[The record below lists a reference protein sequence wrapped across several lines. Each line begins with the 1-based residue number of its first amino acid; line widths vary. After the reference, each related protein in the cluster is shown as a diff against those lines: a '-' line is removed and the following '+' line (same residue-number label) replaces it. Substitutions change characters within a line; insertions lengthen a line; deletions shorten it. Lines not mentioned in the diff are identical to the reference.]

1 MKKEVVYIHK
11 SDTFSYP
18 PAPFHP
24 PEIFP
29 ELKIHSF
36 SLEIDPNNQVY
47 RAVRETL
54 IQLGLDKDHIGT
66 AEWKPFRDFVK
77 PGQHVVIKPNFVR
90 GDHPLGEI
98 GVLSMITHASLMRP
112 VIDYV
117 LLTTGGDCAITIC
130 DVPLQSSA
138 WDEIICVSGTR
149 ALIEFYKQKGFEISL
164 LDLRRE
170 ISHTNDEKVIDQR
183 EFADRDPLGYA
194 AVDLGG
200 KSALM
205 PVIQRYKQFM
215 ITDYDKGTVG
225 EHHNPKK
232 NEYCIAKTILD
243 ADFFINMPKLKTHRK
258 AGLTLALKNL
268 IGMNGD
274 KRWIAHHR
282 EGSVALGGDEFPR
295 YNLRDWFEF
304 RLFTF
309 LKRHPAW
316 GGVWLATQIRKTH
329 RLAFRLKHLIRLK
342 LKKGWASKN
351 KSVPLMEAGFETFKK
366 EFPNASYEVFRELNP
381 NPNQKRFME
390 GSWYGN
396 DTLWRTVTDLNHI
409 IFYADKDGCLR
420 ETLQRNYFC
429 LADGILSGEG
439 EGPMEHLPKKT
450 SVVMGGLHPLA
461 IDFAAAWIMG
471 FDAKKIPVIDRL
483 FGNAM
488 VNYPGLT
495 PTSIEMRSN
504 VDLAH
509 LNLKFK
515 PSNNWQGHIERA

>member
-1 MKKEVVYIHK
+1 MKQNLVYIHK
-11 SDTFSYP
+11 GDISSYP

-29 ELKIHSF
+29 EFK
-36 SLEIDPNNQVY
+36 SLPCGPETDPENHVY

-54 IQLGLDKDHIGT
+54 IQLGLDESHIGT

-98 GVLSMITHASLMRP
+98 GVLSMVTHASLMRP

-117 LLTTGGDCAITIC
+117 LLTTGGDCKITIC

-138 WDEIICVSGTR
+138 WEEIITQSGTK
-149 ALIEFYKQKGFEISL
+149 ALVDFYSRHGIRIGL

-170 ISHTNDEKVIDQR
+170 ISHANNEKVIDQR

-295 YNLRDWFEF
+295 YNLRNWFEF

-316 GGVWLATQIRKTH
+316 GGVWLATQIYKAH
-329 RLAFRLKHLIRLK
+329 RLIFRLKHSIKLK
-342 LKKGWASKN
+342 LRKAWARDES
-351 KSVPLMEAGFETFKK
+351 SPLEEAGFETFKR
-366 EFPNASYEVFRELNP
+366 EFPNTSYETYRGLNP

-409 IFYADKDGCLR
+409 IFYADKNGILR
-420 ETLQRNYFC
+420 ETIQRNYFC
-429 LADGILSGEG
+429 LADGIMSGEG
-439 EGPMEHLPKKT
+439 EGPMGHLPKKIG
-450 SVVMGGLHPLA
+450 VVMGGLHPLA
-461 IDFAAAWIMG
+461 VDFSAAWIMG

-483 FGNAM
+483 FGNTM

-495 PTSIEMRSN
+495 PASIEMRSN
-504 VDLAH
+504 VDLAR
-509 LNLKFK
+509 LDIKFK
-515 PSNNWQGHIERA
+515 PSNNWQGHIERT